1 MALPSIFETKTT
13 ETILSRLN
21 NLTNTTQPLWGKMN
35 AAQMLA
41 HLNVAYDIDSGK
53 IKSETPALMKF
64 MLKLF
69 LKPILVNEKPYK
81 KNSRTAPTFLIS
93 TEKDFE
99 KEKKSLI
106 DNILESQNNGREY
119 YEGRESNSVGKMNA
133 NEWSNMYY
141 KHIEHHFSQF
151 GI

>member
-1 MALPSIFETKTT
+1 MTLPSIFEAKTT

-21 NLTNTTQPLWGKMN
+21 NLTNATQPLWGKMN

-53 IKSETPALMKF
+53 IITETPALMKF

-69 LKPILVNEKPYK
+69 LKPTLINEKPYK

-99 KEKKSLI
+99 SEKKRLI
-106 DNILESQNNGREY
+106 DNILESQNNGRAY
-119 YEGRESNSVGKMNA
+119 YEGRESNSVGKMKA